1 MPRTT
6 KSSLFRTVLSVLKP
20 LVPMMVSTPSWVK
33 LLTLLKI
40 RIFTSSTL
48 KLPPSATNWEL
59 LNRSFKKR
67 LSATTPLK
75 LRTSWR
81 VYVYLILSLLFS
93 FAISTSTLMN
103 WPAIFIKTIS
113 WTTFKFTCSKST
125 LKQLLLSWVPWL
137 TKNVKKDKSKWFYN
151 KSLVSSFLNAMNLW
165 SKNSKRET
173 NSEFLK
179 AG

>member
-1 MPRTT
+1 
-6 KSSLFRTVLSVLKP
+6 
-20 LVPMMVSTPSWVK
+20 MVSTPSWVK

-48 KLPPSATNWEL
+48 KPPPSATNWEL

-67 LSATTPLK
+67 LSATTPLR

-103 WPAIFIKTIS
+103 WPAIFIKTVIIHS
-113 WTTFKFTCSKST
+113 YKWIKNLLIFFKFNRFLELHSSLLVPSQPSSCSYCLGYLDRPRMRRKINPNDFT
-125 LKQLLLSWVPWL
+125 
-137 TKNVKKDKSKWFYN
+137 
-151 KSLVSSFLNAMNLW
+151 
-165 SKNSKRET
+165 T
-173 NSEFLK
+173 NRW
-179 AG
+179 